1 MKTITLK
8 RKFNFINMASNF
20 EVLVDDKQVGYI
32 KNNSSIELQL
42 EDTAQELKIIS
53 NNFSSKPI
61 KISDIPNDS
70 ILYIKPHYRST
81 IALFLIL
88 IYLGIQIFEIKF
100 RWSNFLLSV
109 GIGIHFYSIVWGSKS
124 SISISIKKNN

>member
-8 RKFNFINMASNF
+8 RKFNFINWASNF
-20 EVLVDDKQVGYI
+20 EVLIDAKQVGYI

-53 NNFSSKPI
+53 DNFSSKPI

-70 ILYIKPHYRST
+70 ILYLKPHYRST
-81 IALFLIL
+81 IALLFFL
-88 IYLGIQIFEIKF
+88 IYLGIQIFEINF
-100 RWSNFLLSV
+100 RWSNLLFSI
-109 GIGIHFYSIVWGSKS
+109 GIGIHIYSIVWGSKS
-124 SISISIKKNN
+124 SILISIKKNN